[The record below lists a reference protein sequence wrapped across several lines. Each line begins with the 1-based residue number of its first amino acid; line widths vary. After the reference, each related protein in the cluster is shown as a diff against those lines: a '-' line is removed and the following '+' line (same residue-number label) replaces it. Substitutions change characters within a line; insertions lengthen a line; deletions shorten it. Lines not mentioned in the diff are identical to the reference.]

1 MWRSGSR
8 ARGSSRSCVAPATWA
23 GSCSTASSTAT
34 AASSGPSPSNSFGG
48 PTRSPRSAAERGARV
63 AGAGGRGGEA
73 MRKVVA
79 AAAMVIV
86 TTARAVLARETAAPV
101 AYVVMDADSGTVL
114 AEHDAHKRWPPASM
128 AKMMTVLIAME
139 RVRDGSLTLDTPVRA
154 SAWASRI
161 GGSQVYLAEGET
173 FPLGELLK
181 AVMIASA
188 NDAAVAV
195 AEHIAGSTAA
205 FVELMNARAKAL
217 GLADTTYQSPHGL
230 PPGKGQTA
238 DLTSAYDLAVLA
250 RELMRFPEVMRWAG
264 TASAGFRDDTLQMA
278 NTNHL
283 LRTYAGATGLKTGY
297 YREAGFS
304 VTASATRNDLSLIA
318 VVLGLPTK
326 QESFAEAAHLLNES
340 FATYRVVAPA
350 RRGAPVGQVPIAG
363 GSEGSVRAMALG
375 DLRVLVKRGED
386 RGVVVEAHVP
396 RQLQAPVKVRQ
407 PLGDVV
413 VRRGEEELGRV
424 AVVADHE
431 VPATGWLSWL
441 WNRGLTSATAR

>member
-1 MWRSGSR
+1 MLVG
-8 ARGSSRSCVAPATWA
+8 
-23 GSCSTASSTAT
+23 
-34 AASSGPSPSNSFGG
+34 
-48 PTRSPRSAAERGARV
+48 
-63 AGAGGRGGEA
+63 
-73 MRKVVA
+73 
-79 AAAMVIV
+79 

-230 PPGKGQTA
+230 PPGAGRRSGRCRSRA
-238 DLTSAYDLAVLA
+238 VARRASRRWRWATSACSSSAA
-250 RELMRFPEVMRWAG
+250 RTKAWSSR
-264 TASAGFRDDTLQMA
+264 
-278 NTNHL
+278 
-283 LRTYAGATGLKTGY
+283 RTYRAWCRRRSSSA
-297 YREAGFS
+297 S
-304 VTASATRNDLSLIA
+304 HSATSSSAA
-318 VVLGLPTK
+318 VIR
-326 QESFAEAAHLLNES
+326 SS
-340 FATYRVVAPA
+340 
-350 RRGAPVGQVPIAG
+350 G
-363 GSEGSVRAMALG
+363 GC
-375 DLRVLVKRGED
+375 
-386 RGVVVEAHVP
+386 P
-396 RQLQAPVKVRQ
+396 
-407 PLGDVV
+407 
-413 VRRGEEELGRV
+413 
-424 AVVADHE
+424 
-431 VPATGWLSWL
+431 W
-441 WNRGLTSATAR
+441 